1 MTGYPLA
8 SVLAEK
14 LVTML
19 ELREAN
25 TRDRD
30 VGDIIRIIDT
40 HPIDSDGLRA
50 ACTATAVYRGVTLG
64 ILAQH
69 TSALAERRQA
79 PWSRWRARMGLH
91 DALPE
96 SVHDALVRVVQF
108 ADPVLDGSIRSA
120 TWDPENM
127 RWQR

>member
-1 MTGYPLA
+1 VTGYPLA

-19 ELREAN
+19 ELRGAN

-30 VGDIIRIIDT
+30 VGDIVRIIDT
-40 HPIDSDGLRA
+40 HRIDSDELLA
-50 ACTATAVYRGVTLG
+50 ACTATTVYRGVALGTL
-64 ILAQH
+64 ADH
-69 TSALAERRQA
+69 TSVLAERRQA

-96 SVHDALVRVVQF
+96 SVQDALERVVQF
-108 ADPVLDGSIRSA
+108 AGPVLDGIIRSA
-120 TWDPENM
+120 TWDPVDG
-127 RWQR
+127 RWQG